1 MAINLLNIKP
11 HKVSRD
17 LSGYFTFVYG
27 APKTGKTTLA
37 TQMDGSLL
45 LAFEPGYHALPGV
58 IAQDV
63 LTWGEMKQIY
73 RELKKPEVQAI
84 YKSVIIDTI
93 DIAADRCKKYICQ
106 QNGIEDLGDLG
117 YGKGWTK
124 FKDEFNE
131 VFRGLTQLGYAVFFI
146 GHHKEVT
153 ITDVAGQDHIVIRP
167 ALSNSTREV
176 IAGMAD
182 IYGYA
187 HQVAKDKMSV
197 LTLRDTSGVIEC
209 GCRFKYIPTEITLNY
224 QNLVTAI
231 QEAIDKEAAENNNA
245 YVTDDRLE
253 VPTVQKYDFE
263 ALKKEFG
270 EIVGELI
277 QKDREKYSPQ
287 ITRIVEK
294 YLGRGKKVIEA
305 TAEQAEFVYLIVR
318 EVKDELC
325 N

>member
-1 MAINLLNIKP
+1 MAINLLNIQP

-17 LSGYFTFVYG
+17 LSGYITFVYG
-27 APKTGKTTLA
+27 SPKTGKTTLA

-73 RELKKPEVQAI
+73 RELKKPEVQAV
-84 YKSVIIDTI
+84 YKSVVIDTI
-93 DIAADRCKKYICQ
+93 DIAADKCKKYICQ

-153 ITDVAGQDHIVIRP
+153 LTDAAGQDHMVIRP

-197 LTLRDTSGVIEC
+197 LTLRDPSGIIEC
-209 GCRFKYIPTEITLNY
+209 GCRFKYIPSEITLNY
-224 QNLVTAI
+224 QNLVSAI
-231 QEAIDKEAAENNNA
+231 QSAIDKEAAENDNA
-245 YVTDDRLE
+245 FVTNERLITPVE
-253 VPTVQKYDFE
+253 QKYDFNN
-263 ALKKEFG
+263 LIQEFG
-270 EIVGELI
+270 EIVGQLMQE
-277 QKDREKYSPQ
+277 DREKYSPH
-287 ITRIVEK
+287 ITRIIEK
-294 YLGRGKKVIEA
+294 YLGRGKKVSEA
-305 TAEQAEFVYLIVR
+305 TPEQAEFIDLIIK
-318 EVKDELC
+318 EIKDELC
-325 N
+325 K